1 MSRGPVTLSATYVR
15 LPAGWHAEQLWAG
28 LRNMLEIRSPG
39 TRLGPAVVTTT
50 AEGLTG
56 LAGILAAGNLS
67 GMATIFPAPSRR
79 FAVVMLLLAPRDTRP
94 ADMGVARK
102 MVRSMRFGRSSK

>member
-1 MSRGPVTLSATYVR
+1 
-15 LPAGWHAEQLWAG
+15 
-28 LRNMLEIRSPG
+28 MLEIRSPG